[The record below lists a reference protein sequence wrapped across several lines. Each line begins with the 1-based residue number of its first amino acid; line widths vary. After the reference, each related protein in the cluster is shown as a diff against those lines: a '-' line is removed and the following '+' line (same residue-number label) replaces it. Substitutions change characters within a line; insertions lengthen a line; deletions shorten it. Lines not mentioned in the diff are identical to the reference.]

1 MTSLLQEL
9 VGRQVTVYSVA
20 GNGSA
25 SDTGVLEAFDDQWIR
40 ISRNGDSLYFP
51 IHHIRLVK
59 PVQ

>member
-9 VGRQVTVYSVA
+9 VGKSVVYT
-20 GNGSA
+20 GSG
-25 SDTGVLEAFDDQWIR
+25 SIKDTGVLEAFDDQWIR
-40 ISRNGDSLYFP
+40 ISRGSETLYFP